1 MAVRAGDAATAGR
14 GRSAT
19 GARDVALALGRI
31 AVGAYWLYEQHWKLP
46 PDFGL
51 HQPRGL
57 LFAFEQGI
65 EHPTLGVYATFLR
78 DVVVPHFHLFGWL
91 LFAGEVTIGT
101 SLALGVFTKAGAALG
116 TLQAANLLV
125 AMASTP
131 EGPWIY
137 VAILAA
143 NVAALA
149 TPCNRR
155 LSLDRLLATRLGAAA
170 ARGNTL
176 ARVARALAS

>member
-1 MAVRAGDAATAGR
+1 MAARAGDRATAGR
-14 GRSAT
+14 GWSAA
-19 GARDVALALGRI
+19 GARDVALAVGRI

-57 LFAFEQGI
+57 LFSFEQSI
-65 EHPTLGVYATFLR
+65 AHPTLGIYATFLR

-101 SLALGVFTKAGAALG
+101 SLALGAFTKTGAALG
-116 TLQAANLLV
+116 TLQAANLIV
-125 AMASTP
+125 AMGRTP

-143 NVAALA
+143 NVAVLA
-149 TPCNRR
+149 TPSDRR
-155 LSLDRLLATRLGAAA
+155 LSLDRLR
-170 ARGNTL
+170 RTL
-176 ARVARALAS
+176 MVDSS